1 MDLDKRHRRG
11 ARCFFQRSDEMSAEC
26 PASAAVA
33 GLYVRSVFYRDAR
46 ATASEVLTTADEL
59 NRDGKL
65 LLEIP
70 RDQYEQAVRLVNL
83 ERVAEGAEAGDSVSE
98 RICRIRQGTVTYSQ
112 ALRVARGGR
121 ISGVAVEAGTEVV
134 HSECSC
140 GISFAIDF
148 ARARWSGADECTSVV
163 LALSANLNA
172 GPTSAIGGVLAAGGP
187 EDRSGFRSVAAGGAF
202 SGLASSPLSRAALDR
217 ASYTLSN
224 LAGGG
229 SSGQLGALAVANP
242 VTATLAMGVA
252 NLDFYRAA
260 LARSISWK
268 QFTKNTVVKTSAIL
282 GGTSGWASGAAF
294 GSGLGGPFGALI
306 GAIVGGLSGGSLGS
320 AGAKRVADRFVE
332 DDACRMVALVK
343 EQSELVA
350 SDYLLTEGEVDALAV
365 RIETLITPSWLRS
378 LFQASRNDLA
388 DDDEQKLR
396 ASAAFAK
403 QALER
408 LCEDIV
414 DQRAHID
421 PPSAQTVLDVVNEL
435 RS

>member
-1 MDLDKRHRRG
+1 MDLDKRLRRR
-11 ARCFFQRSDEMSAEC
+11 ARYFFQCSGEMSAEC

-46 ATASEVLTTADEL
+46 ATASEVLTTAEEL

-83 ERVAEGAEAGDSVSE
+83 DRVSEGAEVGDSGSE

-112 ALRVARGGR
+112 ALRVAQGGR

-134 HSECSC
+134 HAECPC

-148 ARARWSGADECTSVV
+148 ARARWAGADEGTSVV
-163 LALSANLNA
+163 LALSTNLNA

-187 EDRSGFRSVAAGGAF
+187 DDRARFRSVAAGGAF
-202 SGLASSPLSRAALDR
+202 SGLASSPISRAALDR
-217 ASYTLSN
+217 ATYTLSS

-229 SSGQLGALAVANP
+229 SSGQLGALAAANP

-268 QFTKNTVVKTSAIL
+268 QYTKNTVVKTSAIL
-282 GGTSGWASGAAF
+282 GGASGWASGAAL

-320 AGAKRVADRFVE
+320 AGAKRVADRFLE
-332 DDACRMVALVK
+332 DDASRLIALVK

-350 SDYLLTEGEVDALAV
+350 SDYLLTEGEVDALAA
-365 RIETLITPSWLRS
+365 RIKTLVTPSWLRS

-388 DDDEQKLR
+388 NDEEQKLR

-403 QALER
+403 KALES
-408 LCEDIV
+408 LCQDIV
-414 DQRAHID
+414 DQRTHIV